1 MCKCAELP
9 LRILPEITKIPVTVG
24 IGLMARTC
32 IRDGFKKPTAS
43 QDHPINKH
51 EKIVLRKMIL
61 RVCNCVISIQII
73 DHARRRVASTVN
85 SEFTLMYWHVGERIN
100 RDILKYHRAE
110 YGKQVVSKVARQ
122 LQDEYG
128 NKGFDVKNIRRMM
141 QFACLFPDINILTP
155 LVTK

>member
-1 MCKCAELP
+1 
-9 LRILPEITKIPVTVG
+9 
-24 IGLMARTC
+24 MARTC

-85 SEFTLMYWHVGERIN
+85 SELTLMYWHVGEHVD
-100 RDILKYHRAE
+100 RDVLKYHRAE
-110 YGKQVVSKVARQ
+110 YGKQAVSAVARL
-122 LQDEYG
+122 LQEEYG
-128 NKGFDVKNIRRMM
+128 NKGFEERTIRRIM
-141 QFACLFPDINILTP
+141 QFASLFPDINILTP

>member
-1 MCKCAELP
+1 
-9 LRILPEITKIPVTVG
+9 
-24 IGLMARTC
+24 
-32 IRDGFKKPTAS
+32 
-43 QDHPINKH
+43 
-51 EKIVLRKMIL
+51 MIL